1 MQFDDK
7 LNSSASIRA
16 ARVGPPTLRVPRARQ
31 LATPRA
37 AVITFTF
44 GPSSLQRTIPMNS
57 NANPIIS
64 ASTSSFAAARNE
76 MVARQIR
83 ARGIRSP
90 RVLDAMLS
98 VPRHEFVP
106 PESAASAYSDVPL
119 PIGGGQTISQPFMV
133 AAMAAAAQLDGSE
146 RVLEIG
152 AGSGYQAGVLSLLAR
167 EIVVVELLLE
177 LARACRERLARLGY
191 SNVRVEEG
199 DGSLGWPPRAPYDA
213 IIVSAAAPSVPSPLI
228 EQLAEGG
235 RLIIPVG
242 NAEQQDLLR
251 LTKHADAAKKESLF
265 VCRFVPLLGRHG
277 WPAGSQESVPGFSR
291 G

>member
-1 MQFDDK
+1 
-7 LNSSASIRA
+7 
-16 ARVGPPTLRVPRARQ
+16 
-31 LATPRA
+31 
-37 AVITFTF
+37 
-44 GPSSLQRTIPMNS
+44 MNA
-57 NANPIIS
+57 NANPAIR
-64 ASTSSFAAARNE
+64 ASTGNFAAARNE

-106 PESAASAYSDVPL
+106 PESASSPIPMCRFPSAADKPSRN
-119 PIGGGQTISQPFMV
+119 PFMV
-133 AAMAAAAQLDGSE
+133 AAMADAAELNGSE

-152 AGSGYQAGVLSLLAR
+152 AGSGYQAAVLSLLAQ
-167 EIVVVELLLE
+167 EIVVVELLPE

-213 IIVSAAAPSVPSPLI
+213 IIVSAAAPPCPTPLI

-235 RLIIPVG
+235 RLVIPVG

-251 LTKHADAAKKESLF
+251 LTKRA
-265 VCRFVPLLGRHG
+265 VP
-277 WPAGSQESVPGFSR
+277 
-291 G
+291 

>member
-1 MQFDDK
+1 M
-7 LNSSASIRA
+7 
-16 ARVGPPTLRVPRARQ
+16 
-31 LATPRA
+31 
-37 AVITFTF
+37 ITFTF
-44 GPSSLQRTIPMNS
+44 GPAPPQSTLSMNAH
-57 NANPIIS
+57 ANPGIS
-64 ASTSSFAAARNE
+64 ASPSNFAAARNE

-133 AAMAAAAQLDGSE
+133 AAMADAALLNGFE

-152 AGSGYQAGVLSLLAR
+152 AGSGYQAAVLSLLAR
-167 EIVVVELLLE
+167 EIVVVELLPE
-177 LARACRERLARLGY
+177 LALACRERLARLGY
-191 SNVRVEEG
+191 SNVLVEEG
-199 DGSLGWPPRAPYDA
+199 DGSLGWSPRAPYDA
-213 IIVSAAAPSVPSPLI
+213 IIVSAAAPSVPSPLV
-228 EQLAEGG
+228 EQLTEGG

-251 LTKHADAAKKESLF
+251 ITKRTEAVKKESLF

-277 WPAGSQESVPGFSR
+277 WPARSEESVSGFSR

>member
-1 MQFDDK
+1 M
-7 LNSSASIRA
+7 
-16 ARVGPPTLRVPRARQ
+16 
-31 LATPRA
+31 
-37 AVITFTF
+37 
-44 GPSSLQRTIPMNS
+44 PMNA
-57 NANPIIS
+57 NANPAIS
-64 ASTSSFAAARNE
+64 ASAGNFAAARNE
-76 MVARQIR
+76 MVVRQIR

-90 RVLDAMLS
+90 RVLEALLS

-133 AAMAAAAQLDGSE
+133 AAMADAAQLNGSE

-152 AGSGYQAGVLSLLAR
+152 AGSGYQAAVLSLLAQ
-167 EIVVVELLLE
+167 EIVVVELQPE
-177 LARACRERLARLGY
+177 LARACCERLARLGY

-199 DGSLGWPPRAPYDA
+199 DGSLGWPPSAPYDA

-251 LTKHADAAKKESLF
+251 ITKRAGAVKKETLF

-277 WPAGSQESVPGFSR
+277 WPAGSQETVPGFSR